1 MLPRRALLISWEIFS
16 VRIQLADLPPR
27 SAPEW
32 DAWARKNERVV
43 SFRTKHRWRQ
53 ARRATGRLDSAHKQ
67 ARALLAAGW
76 APSAA
81 VHGFVR
87 TKSTKSAAMVHSGA
101 RAALTLDLADFF
113 GQVTFNRVVDNL
125 RMRFDDRS
133 CDWIEGAC
141 FRDGAI
147 PLGYRTSPALSNLAF
162 SLTDDEIADVARR
175 HGVAYTRWVDD
186 LTFSG
191 AGVSDQLLAD
201 VQRTLAGQGWAVNDR
216 KTRFMRRSPYV
227 LGLYVGHDVDRP
239 RLPRRMK
246 QRLLVETYHFSRLG
260 FEHFSHEGV
269 MSPSRLFGRVAY
281 ASVIEP
287 ELAELLN
294 ERVDAGHRVGRS

>member
-1 MLPRRALLISWEIFS
+1 MISWEMFS
-16 VRIQLADLPPR
+16 VRIQLGDLHPR

-32 DAWARKNERVV
+32 DDWARKNERII
-43 SFRTKHRWRQ
+43 SFRAKHRWRQ

-67 ARALLAAGW
+67 ARTLLAAGW

-87 TKSTKSAAMVHSGA
+87 AKSTKSAAAVHAGA
-101 RAALTLDLADFF
+101 NAVLTLDLADFF
-113 GQVTFNRVVDNL
+113 GQVTFDRVVNDL
-125 RMRFDDRS
+125 RSRFDDRS
-133 CDWIEGAC
+133 CDWINGAC
-141 FRDGAI
+141 FRDGSVQ
-147 PLGYRTSPALSNLAF
+147 LGYRTSPVLSNLAF
-162 SLTDDEIADVARR
+162 SSTDEEIVDVARR

-191 AGVSDQLLAD
+191 AGVSDDLLAD
-201 VQRTLAGQGWAVNDR
+201 VKRTLAGQDWAVNDR

-227 LGLYVGHDVDRP
+227 LGLYVGQDVDRP

-260 FEHFSHEGV
+260 FDHFSHEGV

-281 ASVIEP
+281 ASAIEP
-287 ELAELLN
+287 KFAELLN
-294 ERVDAGHRVGRS
+294 ERVNAGHRVG